1 MKQLNARPIKKVLE
15 AQGRKKM
22 RAIRRLEK
30 LKKKSDLINDDGGK
44 SEADKASEISSLVKK
59 MTKKQKTKP
68 KVTLV
73 VATGTNKGL
82 SGRPKGI
89 KGKYKMVDGT
99 LKNEMRA
106 LRRIEKKN
114 KKKKKR
120 N

>member
-22 RAIRRLEK
+22 RAIKRLEK
-30 LKKKSDLINDDGGK
+30 LKKKSDGIMDDEGK
-44 SEADKASEISSLVKK
+44 SEADKAAEIQALMGK

-73 VATGTNKGL
+73 VATGANKRMA
-82 SGRPKGI
+82 GRPKGV
-89 KGKYKMVDGT
+89 KGKYKMVDGV

-106 LRRIEKKN
+106 LRRIAKKN
-114 KKKKKR
+114 KKKGKK
-120 N
+120 